1 VFRGKRSQIPTPE
14 RFFGGQNLL
23 KTESKQAESESKLR
37 GK

>member
-1 VFRGKRSQIPTPE
+1 VFRGKQSQIPTPE

-23 KTESKQAESESKLR
+23 KTGSKQAQSESKVR